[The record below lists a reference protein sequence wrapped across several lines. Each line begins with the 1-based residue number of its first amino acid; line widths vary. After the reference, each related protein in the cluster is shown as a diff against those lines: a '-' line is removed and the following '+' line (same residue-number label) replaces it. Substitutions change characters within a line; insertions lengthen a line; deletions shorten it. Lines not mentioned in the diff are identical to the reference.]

1 MAELGDDEFK
11 DSLLFIDGSLID
23 ANDSSFLGSLP
34 IERQEVL
41 VDEAM
46 RGVVE
51 GLQERS
57 SLEIVVTII
66 TLRNIGFT

>member
-1 MAELGDDEFK
+1 LAELGDDEFK

-23 ANDSSFLGSLP
+23 AYDSSFLGSLP
-34 IERQEVL
+34 IERQEVI

>member
-11 DSLLFIDGSLID
+11 DSLLFIDGGLID